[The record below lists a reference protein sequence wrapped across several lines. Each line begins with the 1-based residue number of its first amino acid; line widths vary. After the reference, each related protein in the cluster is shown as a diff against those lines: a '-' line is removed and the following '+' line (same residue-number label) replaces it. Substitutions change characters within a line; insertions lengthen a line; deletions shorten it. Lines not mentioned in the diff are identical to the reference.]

1 MHVLS
6 YAALALAACASQ
18 TLAFVPAGPL
28 SGVTANSKRY
38 VKGGRQGG
46 RGREK
51 GGREGEGGGEVGGG

>member
-28 SGVTANSKRY
+28 SGMASSSKRY
-38 VKGGRQGG
+38 VKGRRKEG
-46 RGREK
+46 RGV
-51 GGREGEGGGEVGGG
+51 GRWEGEGGEVRGR